1 MKFDIWTFLFQIINF
16 VVLLFILKRI
26 LYKPV
31 KEIMEKRRGII
42 EKTIEDAEKT
52 KKEALELKEKHQE
65 EMNKIKEL
73 QVRMTE
79 NMKNEVEEEKKRLLM
94 EAEKEA
100 ANILER
106 ERALFETEKKRFE
119 TELRG
124 KVIDTVT
131 IFTMNLLKDISDKEL
146 HKGIYRRFLHDLG
159 GITSNISA
167 KDDESVIIELISAYP
182 VKEEELLEV
191 REAMES
197 HLSKKV
203 AINAQIDK
211 TLIAGLKIK
220 INDMVY
226 DSSLLGQINSLT
238 SRLKETA

>member
-26 LYKPV
+26 LYKPI
-31 KEIMEKRRGII
+31 KEIMEKRRGLI
-42 EKTIEDAEKT
+42 EKTIKDAEKT
-52 KKEALELKEKHQE
+52 KKEAQELKEKHQE

-100 ANILER
+100 AKILER

-119 TELRG
+119 TELKG

-131 IFTMNLLKDISDKEL
+131 VFAMNLLKDISDEEL
-146 HKGIYRRFLHDLG
+146 HKGIYRRFLYDLG
-159 GITSNISA
+159 GIISNISA
-167 KDDESVIIELISAYP
+167 KDSASVTVDLISAYP
-182 VKEEELLEV
+182 VDEEELIELQK
-191 REAMES
+191 AMES

-203 AINAQIDK
+203 TIDTKIDK

-220 INDMVY
+220 VNDTVY